1 MFPSIIPVLSH
12 VVLDL
17 LELDLGL
24 EETVLAFRQDLDK
37 EFLDVG
43 LSDGDRGATEIEG
56 VVEDRGATEIEGAVK
71 DRGATESEDVVEDRR
86 SIKKIEGRRR

>member
-1 MFPSIIPVLSH
+1 MRYLKSSIFLSVIPVLSH

-37 EFLDVG
+37 EFLGVS
-43 LSDGDRGATEIEG
+43 LSLDLRVRD
-56 VVEDRGATEIEGAVK
+56 
-71 DRGATESEDVVEDRR
+71 
-86 SIKKIEGRRR
+86 